1 MIKSHFNLANLS
13 GVDGAIALRM
23 KLTEVGSKLTQSKG
37 EQDEQ
42 QSYQSKGKQDE
53 QQSGKHSKHET
64 RSNGIARFR
73 CGSV

>member
-1 MIKSHFNLANLS
+1 MGRSLKN
-13 GVDGAIALRM
+13 
-23 KLTEVGSKLTQSKG
+23 EVNRGGQQAHQSKG

-42 QSYQSKGKQDE
+42 QSHQSKGKQDE
-53 QQSGKHSKHET
+53 QQSGGKQSKHET